1 MKIVIMNFSGNV
13 GKSTIAA
20 HLLKPR
26 IPDASV
32 FSVESINS
40 GADSDGIEVEK
51 LRGKKFGSL
60 IDSIMLLDSAIIDVG
75 ASNVEEFLKQM
86 QQYAGSHE
94 EFDLFII
101 PALKEK
107 KVLHDTVNT
116 ITALRQIQ
124 IPSKKIKVVFNKLD
138 LDESPFD
145 EFASIFGLAK
155 TGACSAHEKGT
166 IYQNEVFERIKGIG
180 KSLGDITK
188 DETDWRQKLREAATD
203 EEKENAARMVAIKRL
218 AVTANKNLDDVY
230 SWLMK

>member
-26 IPDASV
+26 IPDAHV

-101 PALKEK
+101 PTLKEK

-138 LDESPFD
+138 LDENPFD
-145 EFASIFGLAK
+145 EFTSLFGLAK
-155 TGACSAHEKGT
+155 TGECSAHEKGT

-188 DETDWRQKLREAATD
+188 DETDWRQKLREAGTD